1 MQALNLSM
9 IIKAIVINNVIKA
22 IENPVG
28 RLND

>member
-9 IIKAIVINNVIKA
+9 MIKAIVINNVIKA

-28 RLND
+28 RLNG